1 MTEKIVSSDNINK
14 IVTKVMPSKNNGIH
28 KYSSAMAKAFR
39 DYEINTINRIAGFLA
54 QTGHESGS
62 FSRIEENLN
71 YSAERLKVVFPKYF
85 PTDGLAHAYE
95 YNKQAVA
102 NRVYGNRM
110 GNGPE
115 SSGDG
120 WKYRGRGLIQ
130 LTGKSN
136 YEACSK
142 DMMFDIVQEPELVL
156 IPEIAVLTSIWYW
169 NHRKINEACDA
180 DDIVKMTK
188 LVQGGRL
195 GLEERKS
202 YYEKFKAILSDLT
215 GKDLTNI

>member
-1 MTEKIVSSDNINK
+1 MTAMIVSSDNINK

-28 KYSSAMAKAFR
+28 KYSSAMAKTFR
-39 DYEINTINRIAGFLA
+39 DNEINTVNRIAGFLA
-54 QTGHESGS
+54 QTGHESGQ

-95 YNKQAVA
+95 YNKKAVA
-102 NRVYGNRM
+102 NRVYASRL

-120 WKYRGRGLIQ
+120 WQYRGRGLIQ

-136 YEACSK
+136 YAACSK
-142 DMMFDIVQEPELVL
+142 DMMFDIVEEPELVL
-156 IPEIAVLTSIWYW
+156 IPEIAVLTSVWYW

-180 DDIVKMTK
+180 DDIAKMTK
-188 LVQGGRL
+188 LVQGGKL
-195 GLEERKS
+195 GLEERRN
-202 YYEKFKAILSDLT
+202 YYEKFKALLSDLT
-215 GKDLTNI
+215 GKDMTSI